1 MSVMLIIPI
10 IGLGI
15 GLLLGLLVIK
25 NRGTADQSSRS
36 NRSALQIL
44 DERYARGEIDEAEY
58 IRKKTVLK
66 R

>member
-1 MSVMLIIPI
+1 MSVIVIIPFLAI
-10 IGLGI
+10 GI
-15 GLLLGLLVIK
+15 GLIVGLFATK
-25 NRGTADQSSRS
+25 NRRGMQQELRS
-36 NRSALQIL
+36 NKDALQIL

>member
-15 GLLLGLLVIK
+15 GLILGSLVIK
-25 NRGTADQSSRS
+25 NRGTADHQPRG
-36 NRSALQIL
+36 RQDALQIL
-44 DERYARGEIDEAEY
+44 DERFAKGEIDEAEY